1 MTGAHQPIVVSEGM
15 ADHLKSS
22 FAIIRFNS
30 RTYESGGVMAV
41 VNAYTAAEY
50 LMRDYEFGQC
60 EEDSIQRLAL
70 FPRRN
75 RSGSWHER

>member
-1 MTGAHQPIVVSEGM
+1 
-15 ADHLKSS
+15 
-22 FAIIRFNS
+22 
-30 RTYESGGVMAV
+30 MAV
-41 VNAYTAAEY
+41 VNAYTAAEH